1 MGDGSCAFQI
11 MRSRVH
17 TTCTRDVCIT
27 PGHVTDKD
35 ECGLPWGTQH
45 DMSTSK
51 EVFPRGDG
59 EPPSAKNAREQIR
72 RLLARENSVP
82 SKRENALHHAGRI
95 RKRKGRAIASRIS
108 FGNLVS
114 TVHEQRERK
123 KGRGERE
130 TDTLGTFRKENASSS
145 LPRPTLAA
153 AWDARRKRNLR
164 FQKPNYTLDTL
175 FQSHCPLLRLALV
188 RSSSLSLS
196 LSLVLAFLSGTKTV
210 AVSWPRGKRAANVR
224 HSDAYR
230 DK

>member
-51 EVFPRGDG
+51 DFSPTETESRRPQGNKYGVCSRVKIRSRRSG
-59 EPPSAKNAREQIR
+59 ER
-72 RLLARENSVP
+72 
-82 SKRENALHHAGRI
+82 ALHYAGRI

-114 TVHEQRERK
+114 TVHEQRERRK
-123 KGRGERE
+123 RNRHSR
-130 TDTLGTFRKENASSS
+130 DIPVRKENASSS
-145 LPRPTLAA
+145 LPRPTLA

-175 FQSHCPLLRLALV
+175 FQSHCPLLRLA
-188 RSSSLSLS
+188 RSLFLSLA
-196 LSLVLAFLSGTKTV
+196 LFLSCSRFSLWHEDRRRVV
-210 AVSWPRGKRAANVR
+210 AAGQTRGKCAA
-224 HSDAYR
+224 
-230 DK
+230 